1 MKKKIRK
8 RTSRTKNIVTRSQSA
23 GILDNQVVTKN
34 KVFKYNNKVMCN
46 GERKK
51 LLNYMKKNTFI
62 T

>member
-1 MKKKIRK
+1 MKVEKKIRK
-8 RTSRTKNIVTRSQSA
+8 RISRTKNIVTRSQSA

-51 LLNYMKKNTFI
+51 LLNYMKKI
-62 T
+62 HL

>member
-8 RTSRTKNIVTRSQSA
+8 RISRTKNIVTRSQSA